1 MKIQRKRI
9 VVQRTFTKRRQ
20 TVSQWSFTLTSKR
33 QATTETCNLA
43 ARTRNADRQRFIED
57 CGRLKSEVTD
67 LQTQISVESEK
78 IEQEERLALEESSK
92 EEQIVERE
100 KITQEIKVE
109 QKSEQERTEVEET
122 TTTKEVESIEEKV
135 VMVQQKTELQRL
147 QEKTTQKIEV
157 SIRNEQK
164 SINYL
169 IRNLR
174 GRMRR
179 LVRRSEEITGELG
192 DDSEERT
199 KVTKNIETRAESTI
213 TKITT
218 TVTTLKTKVTT
229 ITSGITTHRGSLTET
244 Q

>member
-1 MKIQRKRI
+1 M
-9 VVQRTFTKRRQ
+9 
-20 TVSQWSFTLTSKR
+20 
-33 QATTETCNLA
+33 
-43 ARTRNADRQRFIED
+43 
-57 CGRLKSEVTD
+57 
-67 LQTQISVESEK
+67 
-78 IEQEERLALEESSK
+78 
-92 EEQIVERE
+92 
-100 KITQEIKVE
+100 
-109 QKSEQERTEVEET
+109 
-122 TTTKEVESIEEKV
+122 EEKV

-174 GRMRR
+174 YRMRR

-199 KVTKNIETRAESTI
+199 KVTKNIEKRAETTI

-218 TVTTLKTKVTT
+218 TTTTLKTKVTT
-229 ITSGITTHRGSLTET
+229 ITSGITTHRTSLTET
-244 Q
+244 QSKIVEIMTQIRTIKGKW